1 MERRNNLFGCAM
13 AILLSLWLC
22 PTLSIADNRF
32 YIPDFTMEPGET
44 KDVSIMFDNTDQ
56 LSAFQ
61 ADIVLPSAL
70 SIVQQYDEVA
80 EVDVLFMLSS
90 RKSSDHNLLCVD
102 KGNGVYRLL
111 TNSLMGIYFKG
122 SSGALVTFKVK
133 ASESFSGTTSI
144 KLTDVTFSDPT
155 TKGYPVAEE
164 VCNVEITEVGGGDED
179 VFVPLVS
186 SQPLGGNEDYTHLFD
201 GTMDTKWG
209 FNGTGEDWVIFRSI
223 PGLVAN
229 SYRVGSANDCARYW
243 GRTPRNWKVY
253 GSKSTT
259 EPSADSPTWEEIA
272 SVTDDQY
279 LKDYDNYSALYSLD
293 VKGQVYNYY
302 KWVILGKTDFC
313 QVGEFAILPREIE
326 TVKTLEVLQGPTYE
340 EGIEDYHKDE
350 ISKFAFDG
358 DINTKWGFQGNEG
371 RDIAVLFYPINKVH
385 ATGYSITACCDVE
398 RYTGRAPK
406 SWILY
411 GAYNTS
417 GIQFEDLSDNSGWE
431 VISEITNDTKM
442 QDVNNEEYVYALDK
456 ADAYDYY
463 KWVIHATPDTY
474 NNIGEFRILGNP
486 VSDETIPVSAIELA
500 ATSVQLEIGKIFGLE
515 ATVTPDNATNKAIT
529 YSSSNTGV
537 ATVSADGE
545 VTAVA
550 AGNAVITA
558 TAADGSQVSAT
569 CNITVAAPHIHNF
582 STTDNGNGTHTTA
595 CAGCDFSETTD
606 HTFVDGICTGCGAK
620 EQSEPDKDPDTNP
633 DTDITAFDNVIYL
646 NPVVAHAGSPVTLCF
661 SLKNKSEIQTI
672 GVYVALPEGMRVA
685 EDEYGQIIE
694 LAVDRLTT
702 IDRNG
707 NKSHTLSSSFIDENL
722 RVGILGNAGKAFIG
736 NDGPLFTMEVNVGD
750 MEEGVYNVILSEM
763 TLTDTS
769 DNTVNIKRVAYPITV
784 MKYMPGDANGD
795 GSINMADA
803 NMVVNRF
810 LGKPTPSIQE
820 SAADVNGDGSVNM
833 ADANAIVNI
842 FLGKK

>member
-1 MERRNNLFGCAM
+1 MERRSDLFWRTM
-13 AILLSLWLC
+13 VILLSLWLC
-22 PTLSIADNRF
+22 PALSIADNRF

-44 KDVSIMFDNTDQ
+44 KDVSIMLDNTDQ

-61 ADIVLPSAL
+61 ADVVLPSAL
-70 SIVQQYDEVA
+70 SIVKQYDEEA
-80 EVDVLFMLSS
+80 EEEVFFMLSS
-90 RKSSDHNLLCVD
+90 RKSSSHDLLCAD

-111 TNSLMGIYFKG
+111 TNSSKG
-122 SSGALVTFKVK
+122 KCFTGNSGALVTFKVM

-144 KLTDVTFSDPT
+144 KLSNVIFSDLT

-179 VFVPLVS
+179 VFVPLNS
-186 SQPLGGNEDYTHLFD
+186 SQPLGGDEDYTHLFD

-229 SYRVGSANDCARYW
+229 SYRVGSANDCSVYQ

-259 EPSADSPTWEEIA
+259 EPSADSPTWEEIV

-279 LKDYDNYSALYSLD
+279 LKDYNNYSALYSLD

-371 RDIAVLFYPINKVH
+371 RDIAVLFSPINKVH

-398 RYTGRAPK
+398 LYTGRAPK
-406 SWILY
+406 SWTLY

-417 GIQFEDLSDNSGWE
+417 VIQLEDLSDNSGWE
-431 VISEITNDTKM
+431 VISEIKNDTKL

-456 ADAYDYY
+456 AGAYDYY
-463 KWVIHATPDTY
+463 KWVIHATPDIY

-486 VSDETIPVSAIELA
+486 VSEETIPVSAIELA

-515 ATVTPDNATNKAIT
+515 AIVTPDNATNKAIT

-558 TAADGSQVSAT
+558 TAADGSQVSST
-569 CNITVAAPHIHNF
+569 CNITVVAPHIHNF
-582 STTDNGNGTHTTA
+582 STTDNGNGTHTTT
-595 CAGCDFSETTD
+595 CAGCSFSETTD
-606 HTFVDGICTGCGAK
+606 HTFVNGTCTGCGAK
-620 EQSEPDKDPDTNP
+620 EQSEPDKDPA
-633 DTDITAFDNVIYL
+633 TDITNMSNAIYINPIEVNKGSIVEIPVMMKNESAIAGFEFNLYLPNEISVSTDEDNEYL
-646 NPVVAHAGSPVTLCF
+646 
-661 SLKNKSEIQTI
+661 
-672 GVYVALPEGMRVA
+672 
-685 EDEYGQIIE
+685 IE
-694 LAVDRLTT
+694 LSEERTTYRNHNIFDFVDKPDGT
-702 IDRNG
+702 IYVLCNSS
-707 NKSHTLSSSFIDENL
+707 KSKVFE
-722 RVGILGNAGKAFIG
+722 G
-736 NDGPLFTMEVNVGD
+736 NDGEIAKITIKVSEDAQEGEYPVVFKNVMLAD
-750 MEEGVYNVILSEM
+750 FEAN
-763 TLTDTS
+763 
-769 DNTVNIKRVAYPITV
+769 NIKLGDLTFSIKVKAFE
-784 MKYMPGDANGD
+784 PGDANGD
-795 GSINMADA
+795 GEVTGADITAIANHLLGYSNSNFEANAADA
-803 NMVVNRF
+803 N
-810 LGKPTPSIQE
+810 
-820 SAADVNGDGSVNM
+820 GDGEITG
-833 ADANAIVNI
+833 ADITAVANLLLYGNI
-842 FLGKK
+842 RGNK